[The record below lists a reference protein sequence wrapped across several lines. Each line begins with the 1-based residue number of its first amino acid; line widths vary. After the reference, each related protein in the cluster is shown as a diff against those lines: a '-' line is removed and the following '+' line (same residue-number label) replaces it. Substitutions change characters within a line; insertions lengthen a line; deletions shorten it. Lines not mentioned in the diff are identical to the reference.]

1 MMQHDKGLTQR
12 ILISLSWIRAAAL
25 LMQVVYLLWFVRPI
39 QLFVWVLLVVQLCL
53 LLSGWLNQ
61 KIRLSD
67 KAVMVNLSLDL
78 VLLAGYVYLTGGVSN
93 PMISLLLLP
102 VVTASVAVNRVLAFV
117 VLLLASALYTVM
129 FLNSSTH
136 HHGDTSFSSHL
147 MGMWL
152 VFIASG
158 ALLFYVVSYL
168 SAAIREQ
175 QKRIQRH
182 EQRQLRDDYLTAL
195 GLSAA
200 DAAHQ
205 LNTPLATLSVL
216 IDDLSSNDES
226 QEGIM
231 DDDVLLMQRQ
241 IQRCVEITQS
251 IQCQFNELKAGDFIV
266 ISVAQLIKQ
275 VRGGFRLLHPEISLQ
290 VNGDKTLGF
299 VRSHVGLNSALLNL
313 LDNAV
318 KASQGKD
325 ATLVL
330 SAAIESDH
338 CIIEVTDQGA
348 GLEQDFIENYGWQ
361 PAGSKNGMGV
371 GSLISNASIEHVG
384 GRLSIKNNAQGA
396 TARVELPLVSIGLSK
411 QKAGYS
417 ADHSEGSRS

>member
-1 MMQHDKGLTQR
+1 
-12 ILISLSWIRAAAL
+12 
-25 LMQVVYLLWFVRPI
+25 MQVVYLLWFVRPI

-53 LLSGWLNQ
+53 LLLGWLNQ

-102 VVTASVAVNRVLAFV
+102 VVTASVAVSKVLAFV
-117 VLLLASALYTVM
+117 VFLLASALYTVM

-158 ALLFYVVSYL
+158 ALLVYVVSYL

-175 QKRIQRH
+175 QQRIQRH
-182 EQRQLRDDYLTAL
+182 ERRQLRDDYLTAL

-205 LNTPLATLSVL
+205 LHTPLATLSVL
-216 IDDLSSNDES
+216 IDDLNSSEQSHESVVND
-226 QEGIM
+226 
-231 DDDVLLMQRQ
+231 DLLLMKQQ

-251 IQCQFNELKAGDFIV
+251 IQSQFNELKAGDFTV

-275 VRGGFRLLHPEISLQ
+275 IRGGFRLLHPEISLQ

-318 KASQGKD
+318 KASQDKN
-325 ATLVL
+325 ATLML
-330 SAAIESDH
+330 SATVENDH

-348 GLEQDFIENYGWQ
+348 GLEQDFIDHYGWR
-361 PAGSKNGMGV
+361 PAGSHNGMGV

-396 TARVELPLVSIGLSK
+396 TARVDLPLVFIDPSEQNVAHS
-411 QKAGYS
+411 AGHS
-417 ADHSEGSRS
+417 AEHSEGNRS